1 MSFFAELKRRNV
13 VRVGVAYVVIGWAL
27 AQVAELAFDAF
38 GSPDWV
44 LKSFLF
50 VLLLGLPLALFFAWA
65 FEMTPEGVKRE
76 KDVDRSQSITTQTG
90 RKLDFII
97 IAVLAIGIGLLLADR
112 FMSGEQSDPVDSVA
126 STSAAGVSADTEIV
140 ATGQSIAV
148 LPFVNMSDDK
158 DYFAD
163 GLSEELLNLLAK
175 IPDLKVAGRTSSF
188 VFKNQTED
196 LRAIGEALG
205 VATVLEGSVR
215 RSGDRLRITAQLI
228 KVDDG
233 FHLWSETYD
242 RQMADIFDIQ
252 DDVANAIVQA
262 LRLQLA
268 PRTDRPTNNPDA
280 YALYLEAL
288 PYVAA
293 NDDLDIL
300 NIVPALLDEAIALDP
315 TFAKAYELKSLTYWA
330 TSGDL
335 MEAAAGQALT
345 YAAATAAIELDPT
358 LTLADLLAG
367 DSQPDARSWKSSIDA
382 VQDALDAAP
391 DNYNFLRMQCYNLF
405 ATGYY
410 EESLDCAQRMVEV
423 EPLSSLG
430 YFRRGLALSA
440 LNRREEA
447 RDSLKRAADL
457 EGGDYFKWGIAL
469 EYVATDDFDAAITT
483 LEQLTDPGASWRPD
497 EARKILTAV
506 KDGKN
511 VTSTID
517 ALAKDER
524 NNLDSAFASSD
535 SNANAPNQADYWY
548 MALGYND
555 EYWQKIIDIRER
567 ENSLWSNT
575 EYLLQ
580 FGLSYSTSG
589 FTAHPMYLEYAKRE
603 GLTALWDERGAP
615 DHCNKNSG
623 EWVCQ

>member
-1 MSFFAELKRRNV
+1 MSFFGELQRRNV
-13 VRVGVAYVVIGWAL
+13 VRVGIAYVVIGWAL

-38 GSPDWV
+38 AAPDWV

-97 IAVLAIGIGLLLADR
+97 IAVLAIGIGLLLVDK
-112 FMSGEQSDPVDSVA
+112 FMLGGQSAAVDS
-126 STSAAGVSADTEIV
+126 SANTGDAGVSAEIEVV
-140 ATGQSIAV
+140 ATEQSIAV

-188 VFKNQTED
+188 VFKNKTED
-196 LRAIGEALG
+196 LRAIGDALG

-268 PRTDRPTNNPDA
+268 PRTARPTDNSDA

-288 PYVAA
+288 PYVAV

-300 NIVPALLDEAIALDP
+300 DIVPALLDEAIALDP
-315 TFAKAYELKSLTYWA
+315 TFARAYELKALTYWA
-330 TSGDL
+330 TGGDL
-335 MEAAAGQALT
+335 IDAAAGQALT
-345 YAAATAAIELDPT
+345 YAAATKAIELDPT
-358 LTLADLLAG
+358 LTLAGLLAD
-367 DSQPDARSWKSSIDA
+367 DSNPDQFSWKMMIDA
-382 VQDALDAAP
+382 IEEALRAAP
-391 DNYNFLRMQCYNLF
+391 DEYNFLRMISNQLLF
-405 ATGYY
+405 TGYY
-410 EESLDCAQRMVEV
+410 KESLSLAQRMVEV

-430 YFRRGLALSA
+430 YFRRALAYSA
-440 LNRREEA
+440 LDRRAEA
-447 RDSLKRAADL
+447 RDSFQRAADL
-457 EGGDYFKWGIAL
+457 GATYYEWSIAL
-469 EYVATDDFDAAITT
+469 DQMAAGEFDAGITT
-483 LEQLTDPGASWRPD
+483 LENMKDEYIGWRPD
-497 EARKILTAV
+497 EAREILAAVSAGENVAAAIGALANDETANTTNALAAG
-506 KDGKN
+506 DSN
-511 VTSTID
+511 SSSATST
-517 ALAKDER
+517 
-524 NNLDSAFASSD
+524 N
-535 SNANAPNQADYWY
+535 YWY
-548 MALGYND
+548 MVLGYDD
-555 EYWQKIIDIRER
+555 EYWQIINDIRAQE
-567 ENSLWSNT
+567 ESGWSNA
-575 EYLLQ
+575 EYLYL
-580 FGLSYSTSG
+580 FGLAHSHSG
-589 FTAHPMYLEYAKRE
+589 FSAHPMYLEFAKNE
-603 GLTALWDERGAP
+603 GLIELWDVRGPP
-615 DHCNKNSG
+615 DHCSKDSG
-623 EWVCQ
+623 EWICK